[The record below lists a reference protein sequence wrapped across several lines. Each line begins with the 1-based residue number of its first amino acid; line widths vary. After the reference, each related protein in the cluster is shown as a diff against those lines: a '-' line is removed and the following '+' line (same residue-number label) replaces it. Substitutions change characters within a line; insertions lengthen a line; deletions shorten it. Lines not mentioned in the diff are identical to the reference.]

1 MEKNNKKTINAWCV
15 YDWANSVYS
24 LTITTAIFPLYFM
37 GVTANE
43 SNNNQVNFFGYQVVN
58 SVLFSWSVSF
68 IFLAAAILSPLL
80 TSIADRTGLKK
91 TFMKTS
97 CYIGAIA
104 CASMFFFDASN
115 VTFGILAFILAGIGY
130 SSSIVFYNSYLPEIA
145 TEDQFDRISA
155 KGFSLGYI
163 GSVLLLIL
171 NLVLIMNASYLGITT
186 GRASQISFLSVGIWW
201 FVFAQYTFYHLPK
214 TDRVIVGVNVFKN
227 SFEEIKKVFLQVR
240 DLPLLKRFLYGFFFY
255 NMGVQTVMY
264 LAPIFAEEVIKVE
277 SDELIVTI
285 LLIQLVA
292 IIGAIT
298 MNKLSSIYGN
308 IKALIIGVVIWIAVC
323 MMAYIVT
330 KGLSFYLLAATIG
343 FVMGGIQSLSRST
356 FSKLLPSDIIDTASF
371 FSYYDVIDK
380 LAIVFG
386 TFSYGLIRYITGD
399 MRNSIFALAFYFAIS
414 LLFLFRIPSKVKYQ
428 TS

>member
-43 SNNNQVNFFGYQVVN
+43 ANNNQVNFFGYQVVN

-214 TDRVIVGVNVFKN
+214 TDRAIVGVNVFKN